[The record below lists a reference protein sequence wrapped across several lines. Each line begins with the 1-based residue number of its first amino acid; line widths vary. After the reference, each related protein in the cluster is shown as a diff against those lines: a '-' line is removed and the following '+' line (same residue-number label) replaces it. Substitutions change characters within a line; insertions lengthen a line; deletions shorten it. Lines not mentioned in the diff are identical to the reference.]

1 MQTQNDLDDLY
12 NLLLCAFPQGIP
24 EIDYRPM
31 LAILHAFM
39 PVELIADLLAPL
51 TGLTYE
57 AVYEDA
63 ARFAYGEFPA
73 YEEIEEVLQRL
84 DSCGYD
90 DWFKRQAGQV

>member
-1 MQTQNDLDDLY
+1 MQTQDDLDDLY

-24 EIDYRPM
+24 ELDYRPM

-39 PVELIADLLAPL
+39 PVEVIADLLAAL
-51 TGLTYE
+51 TGLSYE

-63 ARFAYGEFPA
+63 SQFPYQPFPA
-73 YEEIEEVLQRL
+73 YEAIEEVLQRL
-84 DSCGYD
+84 DQCGYD